1 MPTLADL
8 RERADTAPVVPPRNN
23 NREVLV
29 ADARNRMRSTEFI
42 ERKLQAALVT
52 RGHAESDPALIR

>member
-8 RERADTAPVVPPRNN
+8 RERADTEPIVLPRNN
-23 NREVLV
+23 NQEVLV

-52 RGHAESDPALIR
+52 RGPADSIPPLMR

>member
-8 RERADTAPVVPPRNN
+8 RERTGTNVSRPLRTS
-23 NREVLV
+23 NRECLV

-42 ERKLQAALVT
+42 ERKLQSALLVRT
-52 RGHAESDPALIR
+52 TSQSSATKFQ